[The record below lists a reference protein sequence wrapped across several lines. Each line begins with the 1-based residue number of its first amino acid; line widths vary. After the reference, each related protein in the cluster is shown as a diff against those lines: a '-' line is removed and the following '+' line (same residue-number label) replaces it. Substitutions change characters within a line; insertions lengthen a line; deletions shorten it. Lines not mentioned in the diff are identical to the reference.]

1 MQEFGM
7 KLGSG
12 CGMTFSAIIVLLAMA
27 LPNPL
32 ASLTSG
38 HAQLEPPVTPTP
50 RGNVLFEDDFATYS
64 RRWRE
69 QKSPKALVAYRDSA
83 LNMRVVSPGV
93 SVWSVPDFTTTLE
106 DYSLAATVDVN
117 GGSPDALFGFMLD
130 YRDDQHFCALMV
142 TRGGEWRFVQY
153 EGSAWIDLTPPDAVP
168 VERESDSAAVR
179 LRVEVTEDTVTLF
192 VDDRLA
198 TRITVQPGET
208 SGSTFGLI
216 ARAGR
221 GFVDVSFDDVVVT
234 GSLKVDRP

>member
-1 MQEFGM
+1 M
-7 KLGSG
+7 KLGAG
-12 CGMTFSAIIVLLAMA
+12 CGMIFNAIVVFLAMA
-27 LPNPL
+27 LPYPL

-38 HAQLEPPVTPTP
+38 HAQLEPPATPAP

-69 QKSPKALVAYRDSA
+69 QRSPKATVAYRDSA
-83 LNMRVVSPGV
+83 LNMRIVSPGV

-106 DYSLAATVDVN
+106 DYSLAVTAKVN
-117 GGSPDALFGFMLD
+117 GGSPDVLFGFVLD
-130 YRDDQHFCALMV
+130 YRDDRHFYALMV
-142 TRGGEWRFVQY
+142 TQGGEWRFVQY
-153 EGSAWIDLTPPDAVP
+153 ESGVWIDLTPPDAVP
-168 VERESDSAAVR
+168 IERESGSATAR
-179 LRVEVTEDTVTLF
+179 LRVEVMGDTVTLL
-192 VDDRLA
+192 VDDRLV
-198 TRITVQPGET
+198 TRITVRPGET